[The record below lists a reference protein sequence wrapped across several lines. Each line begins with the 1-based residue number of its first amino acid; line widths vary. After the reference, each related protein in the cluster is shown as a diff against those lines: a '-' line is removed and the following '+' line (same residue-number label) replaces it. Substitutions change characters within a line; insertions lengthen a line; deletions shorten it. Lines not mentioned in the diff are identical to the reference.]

1 MDSNS
6 DANANA
12 HAGPS
17 RPQSQHS
24 LRTPS
29 ERNRAFMPSTLS
41 PVMPGP
47 ATPAESDAPADEY
60 FGPLASSVSRR
71 SRLSTASHGRPGS
84 VSASDTHH
92 SERPR
97 RPSIRIRRS
106 SAGLTGPPTPHALDG
121 APQQQHDTISS
132 RHDGLFHGNRPRSA
146 SQPGPAPPAAAD
158 AGAGRPRNSWR
169 VPQLAL
175 PRLTEEGAR
184 PTMAE
189 LGMEGTPPLSASASM
204 PTANPLERS
213 RTEGEADVEYADGKK
228 HRQSIVG
235 RLFRPSFRR
244 ASVGPPPEAV
254 DPRVEDEYN
263 EELVDW
269 LDIIG
274 MRSSLYL

>member
-1 MDSNS
+1 
-6 DANANA
+6 
-12 HAGPS
+12 
-17 RPQSQHS
+17 
-24 LRTPS
+24 
-29 ERNRAFMPSTLS
+29 
-41 PVMPGP
+41 
-47 ATPAESDAPADEY
+47 
-60 FGPLASSVSRR
+60 
-71 SRLSTASHGRPGS
+71 
-84 VSASDTHH
+84 
-92 SERPR
+92 
-97 RPSIRIRRS
+97 
-106 SAGLTGPPTPHALDG
+106 
-121 APQQQHDTISS
+121 
-132 RHDGLFHGNRPRSA
+132 
-146 SQPGPAPPAAAD
+146 
-158 AGAGRPRNSWR
+158 
-169 VPQLAL
+169 
-175 PRLTEEGAR
+175 
-184 PTMAE
+184 MAE